1 MFYNVTMVTLFCSQD
16 YMQKHLDDLVA
27 EADDNLTNSGRRADD
42 EVSSNT
48 SDMVQPNSDGRLDSD
63 CSSDDDSEY
72 RSELVLSREKKRKC
86 DPTGGEALT
95 EKKLREH

>member
-1 MFYNVTMVTLFCSQD
+1 
-16 YMQKHLDDLVA
+16 MQKHLDDLVA
-27 EADDNLTNSGRRADD
+27 EADDNMTNSGRRADD

-72 RSELVLSREKKRKC
+72 RSELILNREKKRRC
-86 DPTGGEALT
+86 DPASGSEILT
-95 EKKLREH
+95 EKKLKEH